1 MTVRAAQVT
10 APGTIELISIADPPA
25 PGPGEVC
32 LELIA
37 CGICGSNLHH
47 LNHPEL
53 IGADRRDNPGALGH
67 EVAGRVAGLGEG
79 VTTHALGDLVALE
92 PQLAAACGAC
102 AGCATGMTWFCR
114 NPRTL
119 PVWGLADR
127 FVVRAEGAWRL
138 PAGLNPL
145 VATLMEPMGCSVH
158 AIRAT
163 ALCAERMD
171 DLSGVR
177 VAVLGAGATGLLAV
191 AAARYLGA
199 AEIVCVARHDHQA
212 ALAASMGADRVLRD
226 RDEDLAAKLGAFAP
240 ELVVECVGGRAETI
254 GLAVRVA
261 APRGEISVLG
271 LFDSPQ
277 PVDGRS
283 AFKRELRMIFP
294 VVYGQVRG
302 RHDYEIAAELL
313 NSGELPFEGLITHR
327 FELADVQLA
336 YVVAGAK
343 SGGVVRAVV
352 ARTASDLTR
361 DALAEH
367 AGNPR

>member
-1 MTVRAAQVT
+1 VTVRAAKVT
-10 APGTIELISIADPPA
+10 APGTVELVSIEDPPA

-67 EVAGRVAGLGEG
+67 EAAARVVGTGEG
-79 VTTHALGDLVALE
+79 VTTHAVGDLVALE

-102 AGCATGMTWFCR
+102 EGCGTGMTWFCR
-114 NPRTL
+114 HPRTL

-127 FVVRAEGAWRL
+127 FVVRVQGAWRL

-163 ALCAERMD
+163 ALCAERLD

-212 ALAASMGADRVLRD
+212 ALAKSMGADRVLRD
-226 RDEDLAAKLGAFAP
+226 RDEDLVTELTAFAP
-240 ELVVECVGGRAETI
+240 DLVVECVGGRAETI
-254 GLAVRVA
+254 DLAVRVA
-261 APRGEISVLG
+261 AVRGEISVLG
-271 LFDSPQ
+271 LFDFPQ
-277 PVDGRS
+277 PVDARS
-283 AFKRELRMIFP
+283 AFKRELRMVFP

-313 NSGELPFEGLITHR
+313 NSGDLPVADLITHR
-327 FELADVQLA
+327 FELADVQRA
-336 YVVAGAK
+336 YAVAGAK

-352 ARTASDLTR
+352 ARTAADMT
-361 DALAEH
+361 
-367 AGNPR
+367 P